1 MRTTP
6 PLVLERQP
14 CRKTEH
20 DMMSRCFS
28 LEGKVFL
35 ITGGTR
41 GIGRAVSLQLARAGA
56 AVVSNYV
63 RGQKAAESLL
73 AQAEHEHL
81 RLTLCRADLTI
92 EKGLETIEQ
101 HLAGLN
107 RDLHGLVHCAAT
119 GVHKPFDELTLRHY
133 DWTFALNVR
142 SFFDLVKRLLPRFSA
157 GSSIVAVSSQGALRV
172 VPAYSI
178 VGATKGALESL
189 ARHMAVELAPR
200 GIRVNIVAP
209 GAVATEAWASM
220 PDAQA
225 RLEELARRT
234 PLGRLVT
241 AEEVAQAVHFLCSDA
256 ALALVGQTVTVDGG
270 AGLSV

>member
-1 MRTTP
+1 
-6 PLVLERQP
+6 
-14 CRKTEH
+14 
-20 DMMSRCFS
+20 MSGIFS
-28 LEGKVFL
+28 LEGKTFL

-41 GIGRAVSLQLARAGA
+41 GIGRAVSLQFARAGA
-56 AVVSNYV
+56 TVVSNYV
-63 RGQKAAESLL
+63 RGQKAADSLL
-73 AQAEHEHL
+73 AQAEQERL
-81 RLTLCRADLTI
+81 RLKLCRADLTI

-101 HLAGLN
+101 EIV
-107 RDLHGLVHCAAT
+107 DLMRGFHGLVHCAAT

-157 GSSIVAVSSQGALRV
+157 EASIVAVSSQGSLRV

-178 VGATKGALESL
+178 VGASKGALESL
-189 ARHMAVELAPR
+189 TRHMAVELAPR
-200 GIRVNIVAP
+200 GIRVNIIAP

-220 PDAQA
+220 PDAGA
-225 RLEELARRT
+225 RLADMATRA

-256 ALALVGQTVTVDGG
+256 ARTIIGQTLTVDGG
-270 AGLSV
+270 ACLPV